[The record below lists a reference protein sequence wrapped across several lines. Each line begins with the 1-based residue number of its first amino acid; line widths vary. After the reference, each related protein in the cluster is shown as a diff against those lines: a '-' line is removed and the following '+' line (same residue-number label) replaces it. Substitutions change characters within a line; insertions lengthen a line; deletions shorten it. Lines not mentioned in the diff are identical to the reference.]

1 MPKLT
6 RRKFLEM
13 GAKGVAI
20 ATIPIIFRSS
30 PIRAFL
36 TPQEGKGKIADYYR
50 HFGVDEKTIR
60 EIMATA
66 LERGGDYCD
75 LFFQHRIK
83 NSVGLE
89 DNAVDRAYSNVD
101 YGVGIRV
108 IEGEQTGYSFTA
120 DTTLKAMK
128 LAARTAAN
136 IASQSKTTPPQELV
150 FHETPNY
157 YPIVT
162 QWEDVE
168 IDRKIPYLQ
177 AINQK
182 VFNLDK
188 RVIKSQI
195 WFSDESSYILVATSE
210 GKVVCDYQP
219 MTSISVS
226 CNAEQNGRRE
236 QNGFNL
242 AGRQGIEFFTPDNID
257 RLANESVQ
265 RTITLFDAV
274 KPEGGEMEVVLA
286 PGRSGIL
293 LHEAI
298 GHGMEADFNR
308 KGISIFSDKIGKP
321 VAENFVSIVDD
332 GTNLNARGSINI
344 DDEGND
350 TERTF
355 LVENGILRSYLHDHI
370 SARYYKVKPT
380 GNGRRESF
388 RYAPIPRMRNT
399 YMLPGPHKKEE
410 IIQST
415 RKGLY
420 AESFTNGEVY
430 IGAGDFTFY
439 VKSGWLIENGKLTQ
453 PVKDINIIG
462 NGPRVL
468 RNIVMV
474 ADDLKLAEGGGT
486 CGKNGQ
492 AAPVSMGLPTV
503 KVSAIT
509 VGGVA

>member
-13 GAKGVAI
+13 GAKGVVI
-20 ATIPIIFRSS
+20 ATIPIIFK
-30 PIRAFL
+30 PNPAIAFL
-36 TPQEGKGKIADYYR
+36 TPPEGKGKLNDYYK

-75 LFFQHRIK
+75 LFFQHRIT

-89 DNAVDRAYSNVD
+89 DNAVDRAYTNVD

-108 IEGEQTGYSFTA
+108 IQGDQTGYSFTEE
-120 DTTLKAMK
+120 TTSKAMK

-136 IASQSKTTPPQELV
+136 IASQNKTAPPSELT
-150 FHETPNY
+150 FHQIPNY
-157 YPIVT
+157 YPILT
-162 QWEDVE
+162 QWEDVG
-168 IDRKIPYLQ
+168 IDEKIPYLQ
-177 AINQK
+177 TINKK
-182 VFNLDK
+182 VFALDN
-188 RVIKSQI
+188 RIIKSQI
-195 WFSDESSYILVATSE
+195 SFSDESSYILVATSE
-210 GKVVCDYQP
+210 GKAVCDYQP
-219 MTSISVS
+219 MTTISVS

-236 QNGFNL
+236 QNGFKL
-242 AGRQGIEFFTPDNID
+242 AGRQGIEFFTPENLE
-257 RLANESVQ
+257 RLANESVHS
-265 RTITLFDAV
+265 TIIMFDAV

-308 KGISIFSDKIGKP
+308 KGISIFSDKINKP
-321 VAENFVSIVDD
+321 VAESFVSIVDD
-332 GTNLNARGSINI
+332 GTIPNSRGSINM

-350 TERTF
+350 TEKTF

-370 SARYYKVKPT
+370 SARHYKVKPT
-380 GNGRRESF
+380 GNGRRQSF
-388 RYAPIPRMRNT
+388 RFPPIPRMRNT

-410 IIQST
+410 IIQSVK
-415 RKGLY
+415 KGLY
-420 AESFTNGEVY
+420 AESFTNGEVH

-439 VKSGWLIENGKLTQ
+439 VKSGWLIEDGKFTQ

-462 NGPRVL
+462 NGPKVL

-474 ADDLKLAEGGGT
+474 ADDLKMSEGGGT
-486 CGKNGQ
+486 CGKDGQ
-492 AAPVSMGLPTV
+492 SAPVSMGLPTV
-503 KVSAIT
+503 KVSSIT
-509 VGGVA
+509 VGGVS